1 MISAASSNEYLKNS
15 TNKTATAL
23 NRLNF
28 EEINNAGGLT
38 GLSLSNNINNIS
50 SVKYLN

>member
-1 MISAASSNEYLKNS
+1 MIN
-15 TNKTATAL
+15 
-23 NRLNF
+23 NF

-50 SVKYLN
+50 SVNLYIKF

>member
-28 EEINNAGGLT
+28 ELGG
-38 GLSLSNNINNIS
+38 SNVAQSKTYS
-50 SVKYLN
+50 SKVNVD